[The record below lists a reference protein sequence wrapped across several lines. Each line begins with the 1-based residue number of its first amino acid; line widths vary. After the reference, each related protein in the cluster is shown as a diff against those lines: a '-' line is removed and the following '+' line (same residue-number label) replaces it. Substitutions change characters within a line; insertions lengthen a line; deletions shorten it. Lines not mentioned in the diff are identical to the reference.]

1 MHRRKPVL
9 PAPRIKGMHS
19 SRGKSRS
26 HSARVQADPRGVSG
40 RFRRSQPDLERVA
53 GASPEAGAYNASRF
67 RSDR

>member
-26 HSARVQADPRGVSG
+26 HPARAQADPQGVSG
-40 RFRRSQPDLERVA
+40 RFRPSQPGLERIA

>member
-26 HSARVQADPRGVSG
+26 HPARVQADPRGVSG
-40 RFRRSQPDLERVA
+40 RFRRSQENGGFITIRSYCLPDTSMKSEPTRL
-53 GASPEAGAYNASRF
+53 
-67 RSDR
+67 